1 MSADKVKFGI
11 KNVHIFPITAVN
23 EGVPTYGSPIAVPG
37 AVSFSMSAQGDINK
51 FYADN
56 IVYYQSSANNGYEG
70 DLTLALIPEAFYQQ
84 IFGQIPDANGVM
96 TENASIEAKSFAMTF
111 EEDGDQTG
119 TKFVLYNCTATR
131 PTKELQTIE
140 DSKTPVT
147 QQLTVSAVPLA
158 SGDVMGMTTS
168 TTPDATKNNWH
179 NAVYLATGASQYSVY
194 FNSMGGST
202 VPTVTVDAGEK
213 VTAPTAPTKEGY
225 TFDAWYSDLA
235 LTDAWDFST
244 DVVNSNI
251 MLYAKWTT

>member
-1 MSADKVKFGI
+1 MADKVKFGI
-11 KNVHIFPITAVN
+11 KNVHVFPIVSITA
-23 EGVPTYGSPIAVPG
+23 GVPTYGDVIDVPG

-70 DLTLALIPEAFYQQ
+70 DLTLALIPEAFYEK
-84 IFGQIPDANGVM
+84 IFGQTPDANGVM
-96 TENASIEAKSFAMTF
+96 TENAAVEAKAFAMTF

-147 QQLTVSAVPLA
+147 QTLTVSAVPLQ

-168 TTPDATKNNWH
+168 ATPDAVKNTWH
-179 NAVYLATGASQYSVY
+179 DAVYIASGTSTFLVS

-202 VPTVTVDAGEK
+202 VQSQSVADGEK
-213 VTAPTAPTKEGY
+213 ATEPIAPTKTGY
-225 TFDAWYSDLA
+225 TFGGWYSDLD

-244 DVVNSNI
+244 DVVTSDM
-251 MLYAKWTT
+251 MLYAKWS

>member
-1 MSADKVKFGI
+1 MADKVKFGI
-11 KNVHIFPITAVN
+11 KNVHVFPITSVTA
-23 EGVPTYGSPIAVPG
+23 GVPTYGDVIDVPG

-70 DLTLALIPEAFYQQ
+70 DLTLALIPEAFYEK
-84 IFGQIPDANGVM
+84 IFGQTPDANGVM
-96 TENASIEAKSFAMTF
+96 TENAAVEAKAFAMTF

-147 QQLTVSAVPLA
+147 QTLTVSAVPLQN
-158 SGDVMGMTTS
+158 GDVMGMTTS
-168 TTPDATKNNWH
+168 TTPDAVKNTWH
-179 NAVYLATGASQYSVY
+179 NAVYIASGTSTWLVS

-202 VPTVTVDAGEK
+202 VQSQSVADGEK
-213 VTAPTAPTKEGY
+213 ATEPTAPTKTGY
-225 TFDAWYSDLA
+225 TFVEWCSDLA
-235 LTDAWDFST
+235 LTTAWDFST
-244 DVVNSNI
+244 DVVSSNM
-251 MLYAKWTT
+251 MLYAKWS